1 MFGEPAPQTTMEKT
15 FRCKHCAEVKAASRF
30 AAAARSFYTCRTC
43 ANRRQSERRRT
54 DPAVRLSSRL
64 RMQAK
69 RGGFLMKLSVSEIRT
84 LLESVNPTYVTGD
97 LVTLK
102 RVKEDAPLAPDN
114 VAVALLN
121 CGGCSAMYL
130 SSMGGTVCA

>member
-1 MFGEPAPQTTMEKT
+1 
-15 FRCKHCAEVKAASRF
+15 
-30 AAAARSFYTCRTC
+30 
-43 ANRRQSERRRT
+43 
-54 DPAVRLSSRL
+54 
-64 RMQAK
+64 
-69 RGGFLMKLSVSEIRT
+69 MKLSVSEIRT

-121 CGGCSAMYL
+121 CGRCSAVYL
-130 SSMGGTVCA
+130 SSMGGAVCA